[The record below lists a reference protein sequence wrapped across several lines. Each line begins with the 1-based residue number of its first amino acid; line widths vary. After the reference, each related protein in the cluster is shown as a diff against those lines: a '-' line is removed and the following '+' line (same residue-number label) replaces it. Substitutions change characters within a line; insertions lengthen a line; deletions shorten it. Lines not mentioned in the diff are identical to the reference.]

1 MKTKYCT
8 NCGTELSISS
18 SFCSNCGARQS
29 YIEDKSS
36 NNSRNNST
44 KMIRFTDAIPK
55 CIREAFNLNGVA
67 TRAEYWWFYLFM
79 QLVLFGS
86 FFANI
91 YVCIRYGSLAFIRET
106 PTFPLFIVSIV
117 LGLIPSAAS
126 VALLSVSIRR
136 LHDINQTGHF
146 LWLKLIPFFGSL
158 ALLIMFCQS
167 SITEDNK
174 YRKDNLKNKTN
185 AGIITLYVAYSIL
198 SVLVY
203 AGFYASVMR
212 EFVF

>member
-1 MKTKYCT
+1 METKYCT

-36 NNSRNNST
+36 NNSENNST

-55 CIREAFNLNGVA
+55 CIRAAFNLNGVA

-91 YVCIRYGSLAFIRET
+91 CVCIRYGSLAFIRET

-126 VALLSVSIRR
+126 VALLSVSVRR

-158 ALLIMFCQS
+158 ALLIIFCQRS
-167 SITEDNK
+167 VVEDNQ

-185 AGIITLYVAYSIL
+185 AGVITLYVAYSIL

-203 AGFYASVMR
+203 AGFYASLMYDS
-212 EFVF
+212 VF